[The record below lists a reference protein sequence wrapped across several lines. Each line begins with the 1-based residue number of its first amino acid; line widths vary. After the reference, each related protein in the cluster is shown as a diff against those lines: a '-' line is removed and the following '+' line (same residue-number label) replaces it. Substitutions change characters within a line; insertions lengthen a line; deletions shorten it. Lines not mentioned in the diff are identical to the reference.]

1 MLGVFLC
8 LTAYLTAPPAVPS
21 ESYNSTLGTYKLSQ
35 PQDVVGFT
43 PTTTILGCARA
54 RCSSVEFY
62 TNIT

>member
-8 LTAYLTAPPAVPS
+8 LTATQVSSPAVPS
-21 ESYNSTLGTYKLSQ
+21 EFYKSTLGTYKLSQ

-43 PTTTILGCARA
+43 PTTTILVCARA